1 MFEVFFTFIE
11 FMEDQSVWSYIII
24 LFYGLLVGSFL
35 NVVIYRLPIMMNL
48 EFLEMIKDVTEL
60 PDDTITSQM
69 SKEEKKEY
77 DDMMSMKGMSLS
89 FPRSRCGNCG
99 YKIPMWH
106 NIPVI
111 SYLILGGKCKSCK
124 ESYSPIYILV
134 ELLIGLFWC
143 ISFYLLGAT
152 VDFLIIT
159 GVATALI
166 ASLFIDLEHKLLPD
180 SITFAGM
187 FAGLYYNISSPNA
200 FVTAESAVLGVI
212 FGYLI
217 ITGIVKGYEKLR
229 GIGMMMG
236 DGDLKLYAMCGAWVG
251 LYNLTFLVLISTIIG
266 LLQFAILLPFVKKMK
281 EYQLPFGPAI
291 IVTFFAFIYFNSEV
305 VGFINQLGLQAL

>member
-1 MFEVFFTFIE
+1 MAEVFSTFIE
-11 FMEDQSVWSYIII
+11 FMEAQSVWSYIII

-60 PDDTITSQM
+60 PDDTITSKM

-99 YKIPMWH
+99 YKIPMWY

-111 SYLILGGKCKSCK
+111 SYLMLGGKCKSCK
-124 ESYSPIYILV
+124 ESYSPRYLLV

-143 ISFYLLGAT
+143 ASFYLLGAT

-212 FGYLI
+212 VGYLA

-251 LYNLTFLVLISTIIG
+251 LYNLTFLILISTIIG
-266 LLQFAILLPFVKKMK
+266 LLQFALLLPFVKKMK

-291 IVTFFAFIYFNSEV
+291 IVTFFAFIYFNPEV
-305 VGFINQLGLQAL
+305 IGFINQLGF